1 MIGHSDELDSQG
13 NALLDLAGV
22 LMLAGR
28 REEAA
33 DRSREA
39 PEHFKTKANAV
50 SAARAR
56 ERLDPLAD
64 HVAP

>member
-1 MIGHSDELDSQG
+1 
-13 NALLDLAGV
+13 
-22 LMLAGR
+22 MLAGR
-28 REEAA
+28 REGAA

-39 PEHFKTKANAV
+39 SGPFKTRANAV

-56 ERLDPLAD
+56 ERLDALAD

>member
-1 MIGHSDELDSQG
+1 
-13 NALLDLAGV
+13 
-22 LMLAGR
+22 MLAGR

-39 PEHFKTKANAV
+39 SEPFKTRADAV
-50 SAARAR
+50 SAARAK